1 MTNSLDFLKSY
12 FTDEDYF
19 FITLIDK
26 TTKRAQNYHHNIN
39 SFSKNLNLIK
49 SKNRTHSVYFTLN
62 SFKPLRECTLN
73 DYKRP
78 TKTKENVS
86 HINALIFD
94 FDNPSTSKSNL
105 TNLIKSLNIKPT
117 YIVQT
122 SKDKF
127 QICFKLNDKDINF
140 KEYELI
146 NKTLAT
152 YFESDINVCT
162 VEKLFRLPFFV
173 NKKSDFEVQVVKHDF
188 SINYNFE
195 YFKDFVL
202 NNENT
207 KLIYEELFLKKVK
220 IKSPVLK
227 KQSTTKVDFI
237 FEELET
243 LEEKFLKRYRYF
255 LKQNHND
262 ASVVDVIYINS
273 RKKETQD
280 FNLVFNEILYLRELC
295 NKPVKRNLEDYF
307 KDREKTFL
315 DTFGISEK

>member
-19 FITLIDK
+19 FITLIDNK
-26 TTKRAQNYHHNIN
+26 TKRAQNYHHNIS
-39 SFSKNLNLIK
+39 SFSQKLNLIK
-49 SKNRTHSVYFTLN
+49 SKNTTYSVYFTSN

-73 DYKRP
+73 NYKHP

-94 FDNPSTSKSNL
+94 FDNPSTSKRNL
-105 TNLIKSLNIKPT
+105 ANLIKSLNIKPT
-117 YIVQT
+117 YIAQT
-122 SKDKF
+122 LKDKF
-127 QICFKLNDKDINF
+127 QICFKLNDKDIDF

-152 YFESDINVCT
+152 YFDSDINVCSI
-162 VEKLFRLPFFV
+162 EKLFRLPFFV
-173 NKKSDFEVQVVKHDF
+173 NKKNDFEVQLVKHDL

-195 YFKDFVL
+195 HFKDFVL

-207 KLIYEELFLKKVK
+207 KLIYQELSLKKAKV
-220 IKSPVLK
+220 KSPVLK
-227 KQSTTKVDFI
+227 KQFTTKVDFI
-237 FEELET
+237 FVELET
-243 LEEKFLKRYRYF
+243 LEEKFIKRYRYF
-255 LKQNHND
+255 LKQNGDD
-262 ASVVDVIYINS
+262 ASVVDAIYINS

-280 FNLVFNEILYLRELC
+280 FNLVFNEILYLRELF
-295 NKPVKRNLEDYF
+295 NKPVKRNLDNYF

-315 DTFGISEK
+315 DTFRA